1 MAVTYYNPQWG
12 AQRPIR
18 GILFDMDGLVLDSEV
33 LYTRFWREAA
43 HSLGY
48 PMTVEQSLGM
58 RSLGKD
64 LGQPYLESLFGSDV
78 DYTTMRNKRIEL
90 MNAYV
95 EIHGIPPKPGI
106 SELLDYM
113 EAQGIAAAITSSSPM
128 EFIQKHLSS
137 VGLLHRF
144 QKLCSGHDVPNT
156 KPAPDIYLL
165 GAKELGLDP
174 SECLALE
181 DSPTGILSAYRAGC
195 LPVMIPDLDQPGD
208 ETKQRLYAKADSLS
222 DVISLLKN
230 AADLSEKEPR

>member
-1 MAVTYYNPQWG
+1 MAIQYYNPQWG

-64 LGQPYLESLFGSDV
+64 RGQPYLESLFGPDI
-78 DYTTMRNKRIEL
+78 DYTTLRCKRIEL
-90 MNAYV
+90 MEAWV

-106 SELLDYM
+106 FELLDYM
-113 EAQGIAAAITSSSPM
+113 DANGIAAAIASSSPM
-128 EFIQKHLSS
+128 DSIQKHLSA

-144 QKLCSGHDVPNT
+144 QKLCSGHDIPNT

-165 GAKELGLDP
+165 GAKELGLKP
-174 SECLALE
+174 EECLALE

-195 LPVMIPDLDQPGD
+195 LPVMIPDQDQPGE
-208 ETKQRLYAKADSLS
+208 ETISLLYAKADSLS
-222 DVISLLKN
+222 DVISLLK
-230 AADLSEKEPR
+230 

>member
-1 MAVTYYNPQWG
+1 MAITYYNPQWG

-58 RSLGKD
+58 RSLGKK
-64 LGQPYLESLFGSDV
+64 LGQPYLESLFGPTA
-78 DYTTMRNKRIEL
+78 DYTTLRNKRIAL
-90 MNAYV
+90 MDAYV
-95 EIHGIPPKPGI
+95 KIHGIPPKPGI
-106 SELLDYM
+106 FELLDYM
-113 EAQGIAAAITSSSPM
+113 DAHGIAAAITSSSPM
-128 EFIQKHLSS
+128 ESIQKHLSA
-137 VGLLHRF
+137 VNLLHRF
-144 QKLCSGHDVPNT
+144 RKLCSGHDIPNT

-165 GAKELGLDP
+165 GAKELGLEP

-195 LPVMIPDLDQPGD
+195 LPVMIPDLDQPGED
-208 ETKQRLYAKADSLS
+208 TRMLLYAKADSLT
-222 DVISLLKN
+222 DVIPLLK
-230 AADLSEKEPR
+230 

>member
-48 PMTVEQSLGM
+48 LMTVEQSLGM
-58 RSLGKD
+58 RSLGKK
-64 LGQPYLESLFGSDV
+64 LGQPYLESLFGPTV
-78 DYTTMRNKRIEL
+78 DYTTLRNKRIAL

-106 SELLDYM
+106 FELLDYM
-113 EAQGIAAAITSSSPM
+113 DAHGIAAAITSSSPM
-128 EFIQKHLSS
+128 ESIQKHLSA
-137 VGLLHRF
+137 VNLLHRF
-144 QKLCSGHDVPNT
+144 QKLCSGHDIPNT

-165 GAKELGLDP
+165 GAQELGLEP

-195 LPVMIPDLDQPGD
+195 LPVMIPDLDQPG
-208 ETKQRLYAKADSLS
+208 EGTRKLLYAKADSLT
-222 DVISLLKN
+222 DVIALLK
-230 AADLSEKEPR
+230 